1 MDTEDSDETKDSVTD
16 SLVGTLPEGGQF
28 YRRVG
33 ARLAE
38 LPDPSVHRLQ
48 KTPDPVHRGYHQ
60 FDKAH
65 LVMLAEE
72 GSIPSEIAARLL
84 AGLRE
89 MEEEGVVDVRKRSGH
104 HCHAGE
110 AYLIDHFGEDV
121 GGWIHAGRSTHDL
134 IETGRRIVL
143 RERLLDVLEA
153 CCDLVEAYAR
163 KAAEYADAVMPTY
176 TGYQHAQVATFGYH
190 LMAFERPIERDIQ
203 RLRACYRRINQSPAG
218 AAVGTTSDFAID
230 RERVAQLLGFDGV
243 QDNAEDVDKH
253 SDIAIEW
260 STCLA
265 TLLTDLTA
273 SADQFLLW
281 FSDEFALIDMP
292 DRFCGTSSI
301 MPQKRNPHAI
311 EVVQREVDDVIGDV
325 MSGFVGAKNIGARP
339 KANLSTAD
347 RVLTALETWAT
358 LVSELTFDRAQGEAL
373 VYADWALATDLAG
386 AIVRSADVS
395 WRSAHQIVAIL
406 VRRATEAGNTIND
419 VTSED
424 IDHAA
429 EDYFGAAVGLP
440 DDVVET
446 VTDAETALNAR
457 AAITGSPAP
466 QQVEK
471 QIDSARANAN
481 ETRSAVASHRRNL
494 ANAKDQLAD
503 AVDEIVGDVE

>member
-1 MDTEDSDETKDSVTD
+1 MDTEDSDEATNSATD
-16 SLVGTLPEGGQF
+16 SLVGVLPEGGQF

-33 ARLAE
+33 ARLTE
-38 LPDPSVHRLQ
+38 QPDPSIHRLQ
-48 KTPDPVHRGYHQ
+48 ETPDSVHRGYHQ

-65 LVMLAEE
+65 LVMLTES
-72 GSIPSEIAARLL
+72 GILPHEIGARLL
-84 AGLRE
+84 VGLRE
-89 MEEEGVVDVRKRSGH
+89 MEAEGVAEVRKRSGH

-110 AYLIDHFGEDV
+110 AHLINRLGEDV

-143 RERLLDVLEA
+143 RERLLDVVEA
-153 CCDLVEAYAR
+153 CCDLMDAYAN
-163 KAAEYADAVMPTY
+163 KATEYADAVMPTY

-203 RLRACYRRINQSPAG
+203 RLRACYRRINRSPAG
-218 AAVGTTSDFAID
+218 AAVGTTSDFDVD
-230 RERVAQLLGFDGV
+230 RERVAELLGFDGI

-253 SDIAIEW
+253 NDIAIEW
-260 STCLA
+260 STSLA

-281 FSDEFALIDMP
+281 FSDEFGLIDMP

-339 KANLSTAD
+339 KANLDTVD
-347 RVLTALETWAT
+347 RVLAALETWST
-358 LVSELTFDRAQGEAL
+358 LVSELTFDRARGEEL

-406 VRRATEAGNTIND
+406 VREATEAGETID
-419 VTSED
+419 DITSKGV
-424 IDHAA
+424 DHAA
-429 EDYFGAAVGLP
+429 EEYFGAAVGLP
-440 DDVVET
+440 DNVVET
-446 VTDAETALNAR
+446 VTDAEKALSAR
-457 AAITGSPAP
+457 ATVTGSPAP
-466 QQVEK
+466 QQVEN
-471 QIDSARANAN
+471 QIESARASAK
-481 ETRSAVASHRRNL
+481 ETRSAVASHRSDL
-494 ANAKDQLAD
+494 ANAEDRLTD
-503 AVDEIVGDVE
+503 AVDEIVGGAE